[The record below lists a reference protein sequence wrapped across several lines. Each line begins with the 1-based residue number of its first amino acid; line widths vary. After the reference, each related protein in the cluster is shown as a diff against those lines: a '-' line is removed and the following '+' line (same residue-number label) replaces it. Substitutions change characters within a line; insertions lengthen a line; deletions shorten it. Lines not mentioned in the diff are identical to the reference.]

1 MIFHK
6 YDLKPERY
14 IRYVKLLLSVLALVG
29 FYFSLTYNKDAITS
43 HNTIR
48 SIESSVIFSVA
59 QNTIESFYSAVQN
72 EISIVRFLV
81 EGGIP
86 LSSNSKHLST
96 LLQYGEFIGL
106 GESGK
111 ITGYEFGPTQT
122 EIFKDAP
129 GELVTIENISL
140 KNSSCLQHKNFDQSG
155 GEVRR
160 MVYYLPAGALLDKLK
175 GALVR
180 LEGKQNF
187 SIVDKNY
194 NEIYRPSH
202 HIQDRS
208 MKECR
213 SIYSYFDNELY
224 FCQYGSSHVTY
235 GSVIARVI
243 SILLPLCVI
252 LWIFIFLKRLEFAFV
267 GSKARA
273 SKGRETK
280 NSSVLDQ
287 IATNS
292 SHFISCITHELRT
305 PLNVIIA
312 FSEMI
317 KDECLGSITN
327 KKYVCYGEEI
337 YKFGTSLLR
346 TVDNIID
353 ITKSNSMLMT
363 PKKDYVSVQQI
374 IAEAVRNCRTFA
386 LTKEISLCK
395 SIDADLPE
403 IFLDRDQVKKAISH
417 ILSNAIKFS
426 DNGATVSIR
435 ACQNCEEGSI
445 SITIE
450 DSGSGM
456 KVINGV
462 PQLENFLTKKAGGLG
477 IGLLLSR
484 NIIHLNDGSLEIY
497 SQVGKGTKT
506 TITFNQ
512 KQADEV
518 KN

>member
-6 YDLKPERY
+6 YDPKPERY
-14 IRYVKLLLSVLALVG
+14 IRYVKLLLSVLALVS
-29 FYFSLTYNKDAITS
+29 FYFSLTHNKDAITN
-43 HNTIR
+43 HNAIR

-81 EGGIP
+81 ESGMPI
-86 LSSNSKHLST
+86 SSNSKHLST

-111 ITGYEFGPTQT
+111 TTGYEFGPIRT
-122 EIFKDAP
+122 EIFKDMP
-129 GELVTIENISL
+129 SELVTIENISL
-140 KNSSCLQHKNFDQSG
+140 KNSSCLQHKNFDQLG

-160 MVYYLPAGALLDKLK
+160 MVYYLPAVALLDKLK
-175 GALVR
+175 GALVG

-194 NEIYRPSH
+194 NEIYRPDP

-213 SIYSYFDNELY
+213 SIYSSLDNELY
-224 FCQYGSSHVTY
+224 FCQYGPSHVTY

-243 SILLPLCVI
+243 SILLPLCII
-252 LWIFIFLKRLEFAFV
+252 LWIFIFLKRLEFVFV
-267 GSKARA
+267 DSRTRGST
-273 SKGRETK
+273 GRESK
-280 NSSVLDQ
+280 NSSVLGQ
-287 IATNS
+287 IATNP

-317 KDECLGSITN
+317 KDECLGTITN

-337 YKFGTSLLR
+337 YKFGTSLLK
-346 TVDNIID
+346 TVDNLID
-353 ITKSNSMLMT
+353 ITKSNSMLMI
-363 PKKDYVSVQQI
+363 PKKGYVSVQQI

-403 IFLDRDQVKKAISH
+403 IFLDRDQVKKAITN

-426 DNGATVSIR
+426 ENGATVSIR

-456 KVINGV
+456 KVVNGV
-462 PQLENFLTKKAGGLG
+462 PQLENSLTKKADGLG

-484 NIIHLNDGSLEIY
+484 NIIHLNNGSLEIY

-512 KQADEV
+512 KQADEM

>member
-6 YDLKPERY
+6 HDLKPERC
-14 IRYVKLLLSVLALVG
+14 IRYVKFLLSALAVVS
-29 FYFSLTYNKDAITS
+29 FYFSLNHNKDAITNY
-43 HNTIR
+43 NTIR

-81 EGGIP
+81 ESGTPIG
-86 LSSNSKHLST
+86 SDSKYLST
-96 LLQYGEFIGL
+96 LLQYGEFIKL
-106 GESGK
+106 GKSGK
-111 ITGYEFGPTQT
+111 VTDYEVGSIQT
-122 EIFKDAP
+122 ELFKDMP

-140 KNSSCLQHKNFDQSG
+140 KGSSCLQHENFDQLD

-160 MVYYLPAGALLDKLK
+160 MVYYLPAGALMEKLK
-175 GALVR
+175 EVLIG

-194 NEIYRPSH
+194 NEIYRPAH
-202 HIQDRS
+202 TIQDKSIR
-208 MKECR
+208 ECR
-213 SIYSYFDNELY
+213 SIYSSLDNELY
-224 FCQYGSSHVTY
+224 FCQYGASHVTF

-243 SILLPLCVI
+243 SILLPLCIV
-252 LWIFIFLKRLEFAFV
+252 LWIFIFLKRLEFVFV
-267 GSKARA
+267 DSKPLGSTRQD
-273 SKGRETK
+273 TK
-280 NSSVLDQ
+280 NPSILDQ

-317 KDECLGSITN
+317 KDECLGNITN
-327 KKYVCYGEEI
+327 KKYVCYGQEI

-353 ITKSNSMLMT
+353 ITKSNSMLMI
-363 PKKDYVSVQQI
+363 PKKDYVGVQQI
-374 IAEAVRNCRTFA
+374 IAEAVRNCKTFA

-403 IFLDRDQVKKAISH
+403 VFLDREQVKKAITN

-426 DNGATVSIR
+426 ENGATVSIR

-456 KVINGV
+456 KVVNGV
-462 PQLENFLTKKAGGLG
+462 PQLENSLTKKADGLG

-484 NIIHLNDGSLEIY
+484 NIIHLNNGSLEIY
-497 SQVGKGTKT
+497 SQVGKGTRT
-506 TITFNQ
+506 TITFKQ
-512 KQADEV
+512 KQAD
-518 KN
+518 